1 MYERH
6 VPLILSTA
14 LLLPSGNHLNAKTFR
29 SVSNV
34 RVVAGMF
41 NYKIGGSQTL
51 LIAEVIIHPDYH
63 RLV

>member
-1 MYERH
+1 
-6 VPLILSTA
+6 
-14 LLLPSGNHLNAKTFR
+14 
-29 SVSNV
+29 
-34 RVVAGMF
+34 VAGMF